1 MLGLAKT
8 CAKLK
13 ISVFHYLGARLKIP
27 GPEIPPLPSL
37 IAPAP
42 S

>member
-8 CAKLK
+8 CMKLK
-13 ISVFHYLGARLKIP
+13 IPFFDFLGCRLGIP
-27 GPEIPPLPSL
+27 GPDVPHLATLVS
-37 IAPAP
+37 AAP

>member
-13 ISVFHYLGARLKIP
+13 ISFFHYLGARLKIP
-27 GPEIPPLPSL
+27 GPEIPPLPTL

>member
-13 ISVFHYLGARLKIP
+13 VSFFHDLGDRLGITT
-27 GPEIPPLPSL
+27 PEIPPPPSL

>member
-13 ISVFHYLGARLKIP
+13 ISFFHYLGARLGIP
-27 GPEIPPLPSL
+27 GPDVPHLETL
-37 IAPAP
+37 IAPTPA
-42 S
+42 